1 METMNM
7 KAKKSAFGTREI
19 TKMALLAALLCVS
32 AYITIPLGF
41 TPASLT
47 LQTMIVN
54 LIAILLTPMESFITL
69 LVYILIGAVGVPIFS
84 GGQGGLGKLFGPT
97 GGYIFAFLA
106 AAPAMSFTKKYFIAA
121 AEKVVK
127 NTSVA
132 RIAACTVNAILVG
145 MVIVYL
151 IGTVYMKF
159 TLNRGWMDVL
169 LMAVIPFIPLDIAK
183 CILASVIGVPLKKA
197 LDKLN

>member
-1 METMNM
+1 M
-7 KAKKSAFGTREI
+7 KSVDTKVKKSAFGTREI

-54 LIAILLTPMESFITL
+54 LIAILLTPSQSFITL

-97 GGYIFAFLA
+97 GGYIFAFLI
-106 AAPAMSFTKKYFIAA
+106 AAPAMSFMKKYFIDI
-121 AEKVVK
+121 AEKVIK
-127 NTSVA
+127 NVSAA
-132 RIAACTVNAILVG
+132 RITACVINAILIG
-145 MVIVYL
+145 MVPVYL
-151 IGTVYMKF
+151 IGTVYMKLM
-159 TLNRGWMDVL
+159 LNRGWMEVL
-169 LMAVIPFIPLDIAK
+169 LMAVIPFIPLDIVK
-183 CILASVIGVPLKKA
+183 CVLAAVIGVPLKKA